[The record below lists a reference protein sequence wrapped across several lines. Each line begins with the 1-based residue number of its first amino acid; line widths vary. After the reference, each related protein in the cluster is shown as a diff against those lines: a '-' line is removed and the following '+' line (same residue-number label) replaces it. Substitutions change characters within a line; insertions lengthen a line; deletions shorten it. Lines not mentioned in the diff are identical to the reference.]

1 VSQDPNPIGESA
13 PPLAPLPH
21 EQQTATRG
29 DIGAVMA
36 ELGEVRRLLGE
47 IRIAVQGA
55 NFPGIERR
63 LSELERQN
71 QEARRHIL

>member
-1 VSQDPNPIGESA
+1 
-13 PPLAPLPH
+13 
-21 EQQTATRG
+21 
-29 DIGAVMA
+29 MA

-47 IRIAVQGA
+47 IRTAVQGA